1 MQGCHKPSIC
11 LKKKKEK
18 KKAMSEAQKMKCD
31 ICMYKGL
38 LVITI
43 LPFVTTWIELVKL
56 VRQRKTNTI

>member
-1 MQGCHKPSIC
+1 
-11 LKKKKEK
+11 
-18 KKAMSEAQKMKCD
+18 MSEAQKMKCD